1 LFKPAGSR
9 ATKKKIPPGHIPPPP
24 ISLAPQTHV
33 PYNFPWLFIFSFYRR
48 VPKLARAHIPK
59 EKKKRENN
67 KTWKN
72 IIFLSPISSNLFF
85 FSCVIFPASNGNKT
99 DCGLALCLSLRVCI
113 NIETFIYQEIRGG
126 KKEEDGRVLWSWH
139 EDTNNTFFQ

>member
-59 EKKKRENN
+59 EKRNE
-67 KTWKN
+67 KTTKLEK
-72 IIFLSPISSNLFF
+72 I
-85 FSCVIFPASNGNKT
+85 
-99 DCGLALCLSLRVCI
+99 
-113 NIETFIYQEIRGG
+113 
-126 KKEEDGRVLWSWH
+126 
-139 EDTNNTFFQ
+139 